1 MKPSTNK
8 TSKWLVAGSLLAL
21 AAGCSDSNPSISPED
36 TAIQAPSTAGQSP
49 GPVSPVV
56 QTPGPVAQTPAQTPA
71 QPSTA
76 MTANDFTFPAVTET
90 NGVISV
96 EIPQSPLPTFS
107 ARRTLSSGTG
117 STVQFGDPVV
127 LRYTMYN
134 WSMGELIENTD
145 TFDEPVAI
153 QAGVTSGVP
162 DFLSKSLLGRNIGDR
177 IQVIFEPGMEDLP
190 EYLDANNA
198 YVLVVDLL

>member
-76 MTANDFTFPAVTET
+76 MTE
-90 NGVISV
+90 
-96 EIPQSPLPTFS
+96 SPLPTFS